1 MNDDVVEK
9 DESFNITLELTSG
22 MDIVV
27 DLDRM
32 NGIIN
37 VQDDDREFLPIQ
49 VYIDSCAIINPRR
62 ACAARV
68 TVVGSLCVCV
78 CVCVCVCLSV
88 C

>member
-22 MDIVV
+22 VDIVV

-49 VYIDSCAIINPRR
+49 VYIYIQVIH
-62 ACAARV
+62 
-68 TVVGSLCVCV
+68 CV
-78 CVCVCVCLSV
+78 
-88 C
+88 